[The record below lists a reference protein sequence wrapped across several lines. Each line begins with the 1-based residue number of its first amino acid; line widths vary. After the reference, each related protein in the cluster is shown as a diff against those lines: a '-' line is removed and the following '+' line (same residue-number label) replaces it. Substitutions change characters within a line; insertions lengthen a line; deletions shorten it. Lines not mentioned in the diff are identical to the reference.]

1 MKNPKE
7 QKQSAPANPM
17 RRKTMKTL
25 AVGVGALAGSSV
37 LPDKWV
43 KPVIQ
48 GIVLPAHAQTSAA
61 QLAFSDGRVDLEL
74 VSGHSGTSSMTVR
87 ATGAITPAQGGVTF
101 DLTLSGYGEPVV
113 TDTEQNSEPG
123 FFAAVSDALV
133 PAAHAAPEPKC
144 SITLSVTTE
153 SDGSFSVEF
162 TLTCGP
168 GIVQVELTATG
179 STGITFR
186 CGWLDIH
193 ACNPC
198 EQDEPDDEPDE
209 ITCED
214 VIILESNVQGV
225 VWLVGGTTVTK
236 VTASDIGSPQVVKNT
251 TEDPVSV
258 EVVDIHCDGS
268 QYNFGAGVIQP
279 NESFTLFSPIYESE
293 VMDAKSHTIEPSDT
307 TDAFKV
313 QSLGHS

>member
-1 MKNPKE
+1 
-7 QKQSAPANPM
+7 
-17 RRKTMKTL
+17 MKTL

-113 TDTEQNSEPG
+113 TDTGQNSEPG

-186 CGWLDIH
+186 CGVLDVH

-198 EQDEPDDEPDE
+198 DEGCN
-209 ITCED
+209 TTKT
-214 VIILESNVQGV
+214 VSLESKVDGV
-225 VWLVGGTTVTK
+225 NWLVGGEK
-236 VTASDIGSPQVVKNT
+236 SEELTA
-251 TEDPVSV
+251 EDEGKSLSL
-258 EVVDIHCDGS
+258 E
-268 QYNFGAGVIQP
+268 
-279 NESFTLFSPIYESE
+279 NEDEENAY
-293 VMDAKSHTIEPSDT
+293 
-307 TDAFKV
+307 KV
-313 QSLGHS
+313 QFIWINTGGNEVLRDEFEIEAGGQKEISSSLTCGEISRGGKYLIREASCDCDDDDSDDSDDAST